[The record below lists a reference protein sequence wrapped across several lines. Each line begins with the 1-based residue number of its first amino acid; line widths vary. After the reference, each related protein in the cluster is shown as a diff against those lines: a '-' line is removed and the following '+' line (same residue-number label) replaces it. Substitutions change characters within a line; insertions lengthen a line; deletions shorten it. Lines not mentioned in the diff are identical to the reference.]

1 MTLKEQGAA
10 GAMDNFSSKCLV
22 LGTPRSGTSFT
33 AQSLRNLGLKV
44 AHEMPDYKENDLD
57 EPTDALVSWWFA
69 GDAPF
74 PSYAG
79 PGLPQ
84 RHYTFRKVVHIVRDP
99 LEVIKTVPTMYSTSF
114 AFIQKHAHLPSELVR
129 TKPLKYAALFWM
141 RWNKLAEWKADV
153 RLKIEEQDAVSLCE
167 ACGWHDTCHNKPE
180 ATAPEDTNTREDH
193 ERGLKNVTV
202 AAIREALSIEDAREF
217 FALASKYGYDYGH

>member
-1 MTLKEQGAA
+1 MVASGVAE
-10 GAMDNFSSKCLV
+10 NFSSKCLV
-22 LGTPRSGTSFT
+22 IGTPRSGTSFT
-33 AQSLRNLGLKV
+33 AKSLRNLGLKV
-44 AHEMPDYKENDLD
+44 AHEMPDFKENDLD

-84 RHYTFRKVVHIVRDP
+84 RHYTFEKVVHIVRDP

-129 TKPLKYAALFWM
+129 TNPLKYAALFWL

-153 RLKIEEQDAVSLCE
+153 RLKIEDQDARSLCE
-167 ACGWHDTCHNKPE
+167 ACGWQDTCHSDIPD

-193 ERGLKNVTV
+193 KKELKNVTA
-202 AAIREALSIEDAREF
+202 AAIREVLNHDDAREF
-217 FALASKYGYDYGH
+217 FALSRKYGYNYGH